1 MRLRTKER
9 DFYAHYGEGGTRHVP
24 PYDMC
29 PYCYAEGCDP
39 SRMSEKFREM
49 VRERLRKHLCVGC
62 GKPEGFC
69 SCKSTMDAD
78 KAKTVR
84 RNPPKRKLKAA
95 LSDVEARESAYQM
108 WRKHE
113 NELMPVFGQEAF
125 DAIDYALYRHDAPS
139 EMSIDTVFRKLASAG
154 IRIEEDVL
162 DTISYGWTQ
171 RKETDYGRR

>member
-84 RNPPKRKLKAA
+84 RNPPKRKLNAA
-95 LSDVEARESAYQM
+95 LADVKARESAYQT
-108 WRKHE
+108 WCKHE
-113 NELMPVFGQEAF
+113 NELVPVLGQEAF
-125 DAIDYALYRHDAPS
+125 DAVEHALYHHDVPS
-139 EMSIDTVFRKLASAG
+139 EMSIDAVRHKLTNTG
-154 IRIEEDVL
+154 TRMEEGTL
-162 DTISYGWTQ
+162 DTISYGWTP
-171 RKETDYGRR
+171 RKETYHEIR